1 VSINEYR
8 PENPIT
14 WLLNIDYNKHK
25 EEEIQRMGCKKIVLP
40 MVITLA
46 MLVQPCLAAS
56 ENDRQ
61 EEESEPGQIQQLEEI
76 EVRETSGAPGL
87 QQTPTETVIDVDT
100 FRTIGPQTSVLDIL
114 KTQSIIDFRGSNGFD
129 PGVDSIFLRG
139 FDAKRFVTAIDGLTV
154 QKTGGRKS
162 SNIVDYSQLPTFL
175 LKEIEILPGPHSALY
190 DSKSIGGVINMVTR
204 KPEHRENLKPDVT
217 ISGGYGTYDTV
228 NSTTTVEGA
237 VQDFTYDLA
246 YQYVSSDGYLRNSE
260 TRIQTYYGRLGYLL
274 PADGF
279 VTLSASVTDTDRH
292 DPVNN
297 PGTDGD
303 YDDDYPDAEGGVFD
317 PYMEPTWDGKAHNYR
332 LNVEQPLPIGTVQF
346 EGYTGKSNRKRAY
359 YASPS
364 ATSLSVMDTDW
375 WQEGAKLQ
383 DEYQWTDNHSTILG
397 FDIARLYDDGID
409 NDKNERINKKG
420 AYLQHNW
427 TIIPS
432 LSAQLGLR
440 YEDVKIWVT
449 NNGQIPGRDDIVER
463 NWNQVMP
470 KSFFTWKMDGL
481 SSSLRDTSLSIGISK
496 IWRAPD
502 FHGDYNPQGKPAGV
516 YLDPEHGMGY
526 DLVLNRRLWKD
537 ISLKLGGSFYDI
549 KDYIATNSTYA
560 KNSGA
565 GAGTMR
571 YSDYKINLKE
581 VYRYGVD
588 IELGG
593 HILDDLSF
601 YLSYSWQE
609 FENQGDEPAGETE
622 LDQRAKNRMSAGL
635 CYNLFENTAL
645 LTDVNYQSKETI
657 EISEEVS
664 PDVWDFRQ
672 VQNDDYY
679 TVDLSVQQKLLFSK
693 GFLRNAMVSVYVKNV
708 FNEEYYDA
716 AGFPA
721 TDRTIGTTMS
731 VSF

>member
-1 VSINEYR
+1 MR
-8 PENPIT
+8 
-14 WLLNIDYNKHK
+14 
-25 EEEIQRMGCKKIVLP
+25 CKIIIFP
-40 MVITLA
+40 MAATLA
-46 MLVQPCLAAS
+46 IMALPCFAAS
-56 ENDRQ
+56 ENEQQ
-61 EEESEPGQIQQLEEI
+61 EDESQPEQVQQLEEI
-76 EVRETSGAPGL
+76 EVKETSGAPGL
-87 QQTPTETVIDVDT
+87 QQTPTETVIDVNT

-114 KTQSIIDFRGSNGFD
+114 KTQSIIDFRGNNDFD
-129 PGVDSIFLRG
+129 PGVDSIYLRG
-139 FDAKRFVTAIDGLTV
+139 FDAKRFVTSIDGLTI

-190 DSKSIGGVINMVTR
+190 DSKSIGGVINMITR
-204 KPEHRENLKPDVT
+204 DPEHRESLKPDVT
-217 ISGGYGTYDTV
+217 ISGGYGSYNTL
-228 NSTTTVEGA
+228 NSTTTVQGA
-237 VQDFTYDLA
+237 MQNFTYDLA
-246 YQYVSSDGYLRNSE
+246 YQYLSSDGYLRNSE
-260 TRIQTYYGRLGYLL
+260 TDIQTYYGRLGYLL

-279 VTLSASVTDTDRH
+279 VTLSASITDTDRH

-317 PYMEPTWDGKAHNYR
+317 PFMRPTWDGKAHSYR
-332 LNVEQPLPIGTVQF
+332 LNVEQPSPIGTVEL
-346 EGYTGKSNRKRAY
+346 EGYTGKTNRKRAY
-359 YASPS
+359 YAS
-364 ATSLSVMDTDW
+364 TSDTNLSVMDTDW

-397 FDIARLYDDGID
+397 FDIARLYDDGV
-409 NDKNERINKKG
+409 NNYKSERINKKG
-420 AYLQHNW
+420 AYLQHDW

-449 NNGQIPGRDDIVER
+449 NNGQIQGRDDIVER
-463 NWNQVMP
+463 EWDQVVP
-470 KSFFTWKMDGL
+470 KSFFTWKMDEL
-481 SSSLRDTSLSIGISK
+481 ASYLRDTSLSVGISK

-526 DLVLNRRLWKD
+526 DLVLNRRLWND
-537 ISLKLGGSFYDI
+537 ISVKLNYAFYDI
-549 KDYIATNSTYA
+549 KDYIAYNRTYA
-560 KNSGA
+560 KNSGSNA
-565 GAGTMR
+565 GIMR
-571 YSDYKINLKE
+571 YSDYMINLEE
-581 VYRYGVD
+581 VYRHGID
-588 IELGG
+588 FELGG

-601 YLSYSWQE
+601 YLSYSWQK
-609 FENQGDEPAGETE
+609 FENQGDELAGQTE
-622 LDQRAKNRMSAGL
+622 LDQRAKNRISAGL
-635 CYNLFENTAL
+635 CYNLFANTAL

-664 PDVWDFRQ
+664 EDVWDFRQ
-672 VQNDDYY
+672 VENDAYSTIDF
-679 TVDLSVQQKLLFSK
+679 SVQQKFFSSK

-721 TDRTIGTTMS
+721 TDRTIGTTIS